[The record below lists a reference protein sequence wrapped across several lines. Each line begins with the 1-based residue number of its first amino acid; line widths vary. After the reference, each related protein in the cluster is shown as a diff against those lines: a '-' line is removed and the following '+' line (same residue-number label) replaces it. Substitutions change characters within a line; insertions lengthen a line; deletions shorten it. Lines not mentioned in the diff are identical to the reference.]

1 MSPNCI
7 VTGGPRGIGRA
18 TALLA
23 AQAGWSVT
31 LAGLA
36 EHMGD
41 AREVVQEIERA
52 GGKAVAIACDVTIEQ
67 DIVGMFD
74 GSERQLGPIRGLV
87 NAAGMPHACPVAE
100 FRFDEISRLMAVNV
114 VGLLICCREAARR
127 MSTARGGKGGA
138 IVNISSLAV
147 TIGGRPGAAAYAASK
162 AAVDVFTTGFAREVA
177 PQGIRVN
184 TIRPGAIATA
194 MTANLAAN
202 PQLLRQVEAS
212 IPLGRLGRPEEI
224 GELAVWL
231 LSDRASLVTGAHI
244 NAGGGGFNVDASA

>member
-1 MSPNCI
+1 MPPNCI

-18 TALLA
+18 TAILA
-23 AQAGWSVT
+23 ARAGWSVT
-31 LAGLA
+31 IAGLR
-36 EHMGD
+36 EHWGD
-41 AREVVQEIERA
+41 ALEVVQEVERD
-52 GGKAVAIACDVTIEQ
+52 GGKAFAVACDVTVEQ

-74 GSERQLGPIRGLV
+74 DSERRLGRISGLV
-87 NAAGMPHACPVAE
+87 NAAGMPHACPVDE
-100 FRFDEISRLMAVNV
+100 FKFDEISRLMAVNV

-127 MSTARGGKGGA
+127 MSTARGGQGGA

-162 AAVDVFTTGFAREVA
+162 AAVDVFTSGFAREVA
-177 PQGIRVN
+177 PVGIRVN

-194 MTANLAAN
+194 MTANLAVD
-202 PQLLRQVEAS
+202 PELCRKVEAS
-212 IPLGRLGRPEEI
+212 IPLGRIGRPEEI

-244 NAGGGGFNVDASA
+244 NAGGGGFNIQASA

>member
-1 MSPNCI
+1 MSANCL
-7 VTGGPRGIGRA
+7 VTGGSRGIGRA

-31 LAGLA
+31 VAGLT

-41 AREVVQEIERA
+41 AHEVVREIERA
-52 GGKAVAIACDVTIEQ
+52 GGKANAVACDVSKEQ
-67 DIVGMFD
+67 DIVAMFD
-74 GSERQLGPIRGLV
+74 ESERRLGPVRGLV
-87 NAAGMPHACPVAE
+87 NAAGMPHACPAVE
-100 FRFDEISRLMAVNV
+100 FGFEDLSRLMTVNV

-127 MSTARGGKGGA
+127 MSTARGGQGGA

-147 TIGGRPGAAAYAASK
+147 TIGGRPGASAYAASK

-177 PQGIRVN
+177 SQGIRVN
-184 TIRPGAIATA
+184 TIRPGAVATA

-202 PQLLRQVEAS
+202 PEMRRKVEES

-244 NAGGGGFNVDASA
+244 NAGGGGFNVQASA

>member
-1 MSPNCI
+1 MSANCL
-7 VTGGPRGIGRA
+7 VTGGSRGIGRA

-31 LAGLA
+31 VAGLA

-41 AREVVQEIERA
+41 AQEVVREIERA
-52 GGKAVAIACDVTIEQ
+52 GGKAHAVACDVSKEQ
-67 DIVGMFD
+67 DIVAMFD
-74 GSERQLGPIRGLV
+74 ESERRLGPVRGLV
-87 NAAGMPHACPVAE
+87 NAAGMPHACPAVE
-100 FRFDEISRLMAVNV
+100 FGFEDLSRLMTVNV

-127 MSTARGGKGGA
+127 MSTARGGQGGA

-147 TIGGRPGAAAYAASK
+147 TIGGRPGASAYAASK

-177 PQGIRVN
+177 SQGIRVN
-184 TIRPGAIATA
+184 TIRPGAVATA

-202 PQLLRQVEAS
+202 PEMRRKVEES

-244 NAGGGGFNVDASA
+244 NAGGGGFNVQASA

>member
-1 MSPNCI
+1 MSANCL
-7 VTGGPRGIGRA
+7 VTGGSRGIGRA

-31 LAGLA
+31 VAGLT

-41 AREVVQEIERA
+41 AQEVVQEIERA
-52 GGKAVAIACDVTIEQ
+52 GGKANAVACDVTKEQ
-67 DIVGMFD
+67 DIVAMFD
-74 GSERQLGPIRGLV
+74 ESERRLGPVRGLV
-87 NAAGMPHACPVAE
+87 NAAGMPHACPAVE
-100 FRFDEISRLMAVNV
+100 FGFEDLSRLMTVNV

-127 MSTARGGKGGA
+127 MSTARGGQGGA

-147 TIGGRPGAAAYAASK
+147 TIGGRPGASAYAASK

-177 PQGIRVN
+177 SQGIRVN
-184 TIRPGAIATA
+184 TIRPGAVATA

-202 PQLLRQVEAS
+202 PEMRRKVEES
-212 IPLGRLGRPEEI
+212 IPMGRLGRPEEI

-244 NAGGGGFNVDASA
+244 NAGGGGFNVQASA